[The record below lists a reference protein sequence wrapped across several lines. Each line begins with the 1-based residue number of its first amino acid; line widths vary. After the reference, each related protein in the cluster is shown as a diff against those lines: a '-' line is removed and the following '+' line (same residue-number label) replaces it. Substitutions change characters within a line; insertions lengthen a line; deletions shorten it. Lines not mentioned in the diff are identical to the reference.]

1 MPNAFHDLC
10 RYQVSDIVEK
20 LHAKKVEKT
29 PVDKNKLH

>member
-10 RYQVSDIVEK
+10 KYQGSDIVEK

-29 PVDKNKLH
+29 PG